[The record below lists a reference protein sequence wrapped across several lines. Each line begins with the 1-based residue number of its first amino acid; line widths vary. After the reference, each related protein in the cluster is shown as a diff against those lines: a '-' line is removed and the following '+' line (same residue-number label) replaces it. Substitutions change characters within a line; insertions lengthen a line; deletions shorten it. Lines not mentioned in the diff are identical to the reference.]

1 MIAPKIAEELPLAS
15 AAAAIQ
21 AACARIAP
29 TWPLDRFIA
38 VNPLWGMIDR
48 PLPEVAGQLR
58 ALSGATLLMP
68 RAWYRGAYQ
77 EGRFGDAHLQAA
89 IDESGSPRTLADL
102 RALLDQAEPS
112 LRTRQR
118 VVDVADAERDLTHEV
133 AWRSFVLHS
142 VSQWCAGYFDDGQA
156 SLGPSREGGLY
167 ASWRRYAIADRSPGL
182 SMGATA
188 FRSLAA
194 ALPAQADALTSAAL
208 TALGVPP
215 EHRETYLW
223 GLLLDQNGWASWCAY
238 RRWTAQLD
246 GRDDGSL
253 ADLLA
258 IRLAWEWL
266 LLQLGGAPRAR
277 RWRQARPSRR
287 SPR

>member
-1 MIAPKIAEELPLAS
+1 
-15 AAAAIQ
+15 
-21 AACARIAP
+21 
-29 TWPLDRFIA
+29 
-38 VNPLWGMIDR
+38 MIDR

-89 IDESGSPRTLADL
+89 IDEGGSPRTLADL

-208 TALGVPP
+208 TALG
-215 EHRETYLW
+215 E
-223 GLLLDQNGWASWCAY
+223 
-238 RRWTAQLD
+238 
-246 GRDDGSL
+246 
-253 ADLLA
+253 
-258 IRLAWEWL
+258 RLAKQPPRRRPRLRRL
-266 LLQLGGAPRAR
+266 LWADRGGQRAR
-277 RWRQARPSRR
+277 RRRPPERPRRAERARPARDRDPGEHLVRGGAAQHNNRR
-287 SPR
+287 SPCTTSMSSPPPTAATSRR